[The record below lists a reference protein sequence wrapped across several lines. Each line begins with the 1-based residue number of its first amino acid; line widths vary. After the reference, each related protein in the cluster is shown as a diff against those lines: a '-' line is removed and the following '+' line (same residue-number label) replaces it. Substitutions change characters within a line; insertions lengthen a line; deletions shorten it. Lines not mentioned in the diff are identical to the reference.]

1 MKRGH
6 KKRKN
11 KGPSPYIPITGLL
24 VALVLLLWPLTPYSG
39 SAVVYKEARPIKD
52 LKKGL
57 EESRRN
63 YGLEDKTDP
72 FLSYLVR
79 SQQTLNDLEEAR
91 KKKLAEE
98 QEEIKG
104 RKLAAAARL
113 KALMEPKTEL
123 QKLDIPQLTLTAI
136 IKEKDR
142 SWAMVR
148 DMKGTGYIL
157 KKGTH
162 IGKKGGVVEDIVFE
176 ARKTPLGKV
185 YTRKVIIQ
193 EPYLDKEIDIRYRP
207 IEMEMVDLDYMAEAT
222 K

>member
-11 KGPSPYIPITGLL
+11 KGPRPIIPITGLL
-24 VALVLLLWPLTPYSG
+24 VALILLLWPLTPYSG
-39 SAVVYKEARPIKD
+39 SPVVYKEARPKKD
-52 LKKGL
+52 LRKGL

-63 YGLEDKTDP
+63 YSLEDKTDP
-72 FLSYLVR
+72 FLSYLVK
-79 SQQTLNDLEEAR
+79 SQQALDDLEEAR

-98 QEEIKG
+98 QEDMKR

-136 IKEKDR
+136 IKGKDR
-142 SWAMVR
+142 SWALVR

-157 KKGTH
+157 KKGTP
-162 IGKKGGVVEDIVFE
+162 IGKKGGVVEDIVLE
-176 ARKTPLGKV
+176 ARKTAFGKA

-193 EPYLDKEIDIRYRP
+193 EPYLYQEVDIRYRP
-207 IEMEMVDLDYMAEAT
+207 IEMEMVDRDFMTEAP